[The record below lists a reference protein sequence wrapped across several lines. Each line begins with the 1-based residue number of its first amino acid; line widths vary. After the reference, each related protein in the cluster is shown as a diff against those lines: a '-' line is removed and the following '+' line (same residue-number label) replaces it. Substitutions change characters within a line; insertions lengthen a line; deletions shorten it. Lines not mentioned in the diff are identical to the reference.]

1 MTLKPRKSKETEF
14 IQILKSKHARYIDG
28 MVVVDKESTGKEY
41 IPPGCA
47 LGQITASGLYGPVTR
62 DRVDTAG
69 VDTANNTIT
78 LQGLNNGEWH
88 NWQLGDEVI
97 CDPGESGEETA
108 VITAFDSDAG
118 ELTVDGITV
127 DHAEGTVIQ
136 KNDGSSKAELVCLEL
151 IDLSFE
157 DAVVGGLLHGAV
169 FSDRMP
175 NYDSIVSKD
184 LPQINFE

>member
-1 MTLKPRKSKETEF
+1 MTLKPRESKQTEF

-28 MVVVDKESTGKEY
+28 MIVVDKASTGGKY

-62 DRVDTAG
+62 DKVDTAG
-69 VDTANNTIT
+69 ADTANNTIP
-78 LQGLNNGEWH
+78 LQNLNTTEWD
-88 NWQLGDEVI
+88 NWQVGDEVI
-97 CDPGESGEETA
+97 CDPGGSGEETA
-108 VITAFDSDAG
+108 VVVAVDRDAG
-118 ELTVDGITV
+118 ELQVDGIAV
-127 DHAEGTVIQ
+127 GHAEGTVIQ
-136 KNDGSSKAELVCLEL
+136 KNDGTSKAALVCLEM
-151 IDLSFE
+151 IDVSLE

-175 NYDSIVSKD
+175 NYDSIVAED